1 MRISKERAL
10 ELGLITEA
18 DTCLNCEL
26 CENCHKTYDAD
37 AINTTMKKNNYECFG
52 IDEERLRLEMT
63 EKEYDAWRHNRLE
76 WPEETNDTSDIL
88 SNLHKLPVCD
98 TKDLYEALTAEQKD
112 YLYRMTWYENV
123 FEDITGRLLDRD
135 ITDEDDAIKSTV
147 AHRYVYEGDYDCN
160 LSYWDNI
167 DNLIDECI
175 KQQGRTTEIL
185 TRAIKNEIKRNEG

>member
-1 MRISKERAL
+1 MKITRERAIA
-10 ELGLITEA
+10 LGLITCAEDCISCEFCTDCH
-18 DTCLNCEL
+18 DTDSAE
-26 CENCHKTYDAD
+26 
-37 AINTTMKKNNYECFG
+37 AINVALKTGYECPSL
-52 IDEERLRLEMT
+52 DEERLRLEMT
-63 EKEYDAWRHNRLE
+63 EEEYDAWRHNRLE

-88 SNLHKLPVCD
+88 NNLRKLPICD

-112 YLYRMTWYENV
+112 YLYRMAWYENV
-123 FEDITGRLLDRD
+123 FEDVTGRLLDRD

-175 KQQGRTTEIL
+175 EQ
-185 TRAIKNEIKRNEG
+185 